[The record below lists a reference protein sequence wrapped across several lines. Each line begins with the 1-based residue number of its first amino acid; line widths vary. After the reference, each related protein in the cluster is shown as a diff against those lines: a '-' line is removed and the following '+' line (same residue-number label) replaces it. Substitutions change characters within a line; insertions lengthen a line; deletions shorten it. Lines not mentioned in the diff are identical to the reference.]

1 MRGARTADNPAPHL
15 LAALDQVRGVVVA
28 QRRVADKSNEIPAL
42 PELLAPLDLDGAL
55 ITADAMHTQ
64 VNTAEWIISRGAHY
78 LLTVKDNQP
87 GLHQTLKNLPWKD
100 IPAISAPDG
109 SHGRRVRRTLKV
121 VQAPQWVDFP
131 GAAQVTPDPAHPH
144 HQQARRRQE
153 EDHRGRLPG
162 SAPCPWTRPAP
173 SRSRPGPAATGPL
186 RTASTG
192 SGTWSRA
199 RTATNC
205 APATDHRSWPP

>member
-87 GLHQTLKNLPWKD
+87 GLHQTLKDLPWKD
-100 IPAISAPDG
+100 VPALSIPDG
-109 SHGRRVRRTLKV
+109 SHGRRVRRTLKA
-121 VQAPQWVDFP
+121 VQAPRWVDFP
-131 GAAQVTPDPAHPH
+131 GAAQVIQIRRTRTINKRGGGKKKTTEVVYPVLLPA
-144 HQQARRRQE
+144 
-153 EDHRGRLPG
+153 RG
-162 SAPCPWTRPAP
+162 
-173 SRSRPGPAATGPL
+173 PGPPRADRGLDPRPL
-186 RTASTG
+186 G
-192 SGTWSRA
+192 
-199 RTATNC
+199 
-205 APATDHRSWPP
+205 H